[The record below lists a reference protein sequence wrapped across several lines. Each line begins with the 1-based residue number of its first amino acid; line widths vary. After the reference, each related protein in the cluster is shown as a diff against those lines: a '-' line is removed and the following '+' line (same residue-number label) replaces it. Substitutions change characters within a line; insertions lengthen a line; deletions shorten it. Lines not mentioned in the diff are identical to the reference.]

1 MNPNDGRYLAK
12 FAFKNDDVDS
22 WWWWCMMVM
31 VMRKVKRNIFSAKF
45 AFGERSLNRS
55 PIANWNHCCSCIEYL
70 QTWWGFREFK
80 LFSWLCVVCWKK
92 YLKKLETKK
101 YLEPKWPQFEFSFDE
116 TLLVLAKKPLI
127 FMGRQ
132 IRMQK
137 KLIWVVWFLLKV
149 ARPSNLANL
158 PSLSKWFL
166 ILASCSFSQQFI
178 YIWVETVAC
187 WGDSIWPKKRGVEF
201 AGFKFVWKTKSS

>member
-1 MNPNDGRYLAK
+1 MLIVDDDDDNDRE
-12 FAFKNDDVDS
+12 NDDDGT
-22 WWWWCMMVM
+22 WWWWWWWEKSKGIYFLQSLLLAKGRWIDHLLQIEIIVAPALSTC
-31 VMRKVKRNIFSAKF
+31 KRDEDLGNLNC
-45 AFGERSLNRS
+45 FG
-55 PIANWNHCCSCIEYL
+55 
-70 QTWWGFREFK
+70 GFVLR
-80 LFSWLCVVCWKK
+80 WKK

-201 AGFKFVWKTKSS
+201 AGFKFVWNTKRS